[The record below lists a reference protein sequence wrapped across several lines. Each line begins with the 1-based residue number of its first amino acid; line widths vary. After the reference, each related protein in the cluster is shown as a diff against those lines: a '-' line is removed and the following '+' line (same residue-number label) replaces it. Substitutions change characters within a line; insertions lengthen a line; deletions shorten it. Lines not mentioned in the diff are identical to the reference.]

1 MAEFRHYILTR
12 FNTGLYGPNPWTRT
26 DPRVWMDHRLRL
38 FTTIT
43 LPSIAGQSCQ
53 DFTWLVLMDRQTP
66 EPYIRELE
74 AVACPTMKLIFRQPD
89 QPRWQQGFAPGRY
102 DLITTRIDNDDALY
116 RDAVKDIQDAWR
128 AGSAGQAKPW
138 LIVFPFGLI
147 LDLADRRMWVMEYWS
162 NNCPT
167 MVEDSENSHTVYRWQ
182 HSEIPPEV
190 PRLHIKN
197 KPYWLQVVH
206 SQNVLNV
213 IDSSNPLRIVHK
225 ELPAPIELLEQ
236 FGIDPAGLP
245 ES

>member
-1 MAEFRHYILTR
+1 MPEFQHYILTR

-26 DPRVWMDHRLRL
+26 DPRVWMDHRMRL

-43 LPSIAGQSCQ
+43 LPSMTRQSCQ
-53 DFTWLVLMDRQTP
+53 DFTWLILMDRQTP
-66 EPYIRELE
+66 EVYIRELE
-74 AVACPTMKLIFRQPD
+74 RVACPTMKLIFREPD

-102 DLITTRIDNDDALY
+102 ELITTRIDNDDALY

-128 AGSAGQAKPW
+128 ARNAGQAKPW
-138 LIVFPFGLI
+138 LIVFPFGMI
-147 LDLADRRMWVMEYWS
+147 LDLANRRMWVMEYWF

-190 PRLHIKN
+190 PRIFVKD

-206 SQNVLNV
+206 SQNVLNA
-213 IDSSNPLRIVHK
+213 IESNNPLRIVHK
-225 ELPAPIELLEQ
+225 ELPARIELLEQ
-236 FGIDPAGLP
+236 FGIDPAHLP
-245 ES
+245 MS